1 MGVHVTPLQ
10 QNAQSCFSASGSLPV
25 ATSSQSLV
33 AQCISIWRWLTLMY
47 VCTHRPRCGPV
58 SARDALDKGEDRRHC
73 SARRNAL
80 HTARKGPKALDHRAH
95 WPADPAMCSSI
106 AQACGTHHDPG
117 TPLFSS
123 ESVLTRCVRQPRH
136 PLCASLPSDQVS
148 PCDTWLTR
156 CNVAPPLAGLAS
168 PYATDRSCSSA
179 RRYARWHT
187 HCTLARSTCCTP
199 PAQPCV
205 LADRAAGG
213 SCPGRRP
220 QSTRGGATHASQEAR
235 PRASRTLSPRTTRCA
250 RRRPCAQG
258 LCRAWE
264 RRAWHA

>member
-1 MGVHVTPLQ
+1 
-10 QNAQSCFSASGSLPV
+10 
-25 ATSSQSLV
+25 
-33 AQCISIWRWLTLMY
+33 
-47 VCTHRPRCGPV
+47 
-58 SARDALDKGEDRRHC
+58 
-73 SARRNAL
+73 
-80 HTARKGPKALDHRAH
+80 
-95 WPADPAMCSSI
+95 MCSSI

-156 CNVAPPLAGLAS
+156 CNVAPHLAGLAS
-168 PYATDRSCSSA
+168 PCATDRSCSSA

-213 SCPGRRP
+213 PCPGRRP

-264 RRAWHA
+264 RRACLTPAVGLCPHSEHGAGTPERAGFHACRPAQDTARASCAVPRP

>member
-33 AQCISIWRWLTLMY
+33 AQCISIWRWQTLMY

-156 CNVAPPLAGLAS
+156 CNVAPPLRGS
-168 PYATDRSCSSA
+168 PLRVRLIEAVPLQED
-179 RRYARWHT
+179 
-187 HCTLARSTCCTP
+187 
-199 PAQPCV
+199 
-205 LADRAAGG
+205 
-213 SCPGRRP
+213 
-220 QSTRGGATHASQEAR
+220 THAGTHIALSQEAHVAHLLPSHACWQTEQQEGPAQGGVPRAPGVVQRTR
-235 PRASRTLSPRTTRCA
+235 PRKPDREPLGP
-250 RRRPCAQG
+250 
-258 LCRAWE
+258 
-264 RRAWHA
+264 